1 MWFEQF
7 TNLYEI
13 PKTLRFELKPIW
25 NTENLIKENKIIE
38 LDKEKRQKYDKVK
51 PYFNKIHREFINFC
65 LNSQNIEFSKLFEVY
80 VNYSK
85 NKKNKDLKKLKES
98 TEKEYLEKIGNLF
111 DENVKSFLQ
120 EKNILDFI
128 NEKDLSLD
136 FLYRK
141 EIFEVL
147 QYLYWNEAETYDV
160 NQETW
165 ELTNSIFDG
174 WNNWLGYFEK
184 FFNTRKNFYKTDWT
198 STAIPTRIIKDNFWL
213 FADNI
218 LILQKIKEK
227 INFWEVEKNFSV
239 KVENIFEIDYFN
251 KCFTQDWIDFYN
263 KIIGWET
270 LENGEKLQ
278 WLNEIVNKFRQ
289 DTGEKLPFF
298 KKLQNQILS
307 WEKISFISQIEDSWE
322 FFEVLKGFYENSLK
336 KVEFLKNVFESIWNH
351 SDENYRKIYLNKIAF
366 NTISHKFWDALEF
379 ERILYEAMKKEKVEG
394 IKFEKTDNK
403 YKFPDFIS
411 IFYIKKA
418 LENYKEEKLFWKERY
433 YLSDENK
440 DWFLERESKN
450 LWAQFC
456 KILHFEFSNILKRKI
471 FDEKWEE
478 KEIWFEIAQKKLA
491 EKLKNFEFDDKEVKS
506 LIKDFADLSLVLYSF
521 GKYFSVEKWRNWDLS
536 VDLDNDFYN
545 WKDWYIEKFYET
557 WYDEIVKPYNLMR
570 NYISKKP
577 WDDNK
582 KWKINFETSSL
593 LKGWDKDFDANWAYV
608 FERWNKYYL
617 WIINGSKPENHVLEK
632 LYHGTWE
639 KIKRFVYDFQKPD
652 NKNTPRLFI
661 RSKKDA
667 FAPAVE
673 KYNLPINDVL
683 EIYDKWLF
691 KTENKNNANYQ
702 DSLVKMIDYF
712 KLGFSSHESY
722 KHFNFVWKDSDKY
735 ENIADFYRDVEKSCY
750 KIDAEFLDFEELKKL
765 TESKHLYLFQIY
777 NKDFELDES
786 LQKEW
791 YFFKWKWQKNIHT
804 KYFETLFSD
813 KNIKKKDGVVFK
825 LSWGWEVFRRE
836 KSVDSETEI
845 RNFSRKIVKNKR
857 YTEDKL
863 FLHFPIQINFKNAIS
878 WNFNQKINEFL
889 ANNPDINILWI
900 DRWEKHLAYFSVI
913 DQKWEILESGSFN
926 YIYNFDSNGN
936 IIKMPEKEIKEIRK
950 NWEIVDYELVETEN
964 KVDYTDYKLLLEYKE
979 LKRKIERQTWKEVEQ
994 IKDLKKWY
1002 ISLLVR
1008 KIADLIIK
1016 YNAIVVF
1023 EDLNFRFKQIRGGI
1037 EKSIYQQLEKA
1048 LIDKLSFLVN
1058 KNELDSEK
1066 AWNLLKAY
1074 QLAIPVDSLKDI
1086 WKQTWVMFYTEAS
1099 YTSKI
1104 DPITWWRPNLYL
1116 KKQSAEINKENILK
1130 FNKIIFNQEKDRFEI
1145 TYDLKKFLWKDS
1157 LFPKNTIWALCS
1169 CVERFKWDRNL
1180 NNNKWWYRHYEN
1192 LTDDFIKLFDE
1203 YNIDKNGNILEQIKS
1218 LEIKWNEKFFRE
1230 FIDLFSLLCQIRNTN
1245 EKENWNDN
1253 DFILSPVEPFFDS
1266 RKSEMFGKNL
1276 PKNGDENGAYN
1287 IARKWIMILER
1298 ISENFEKP
1306 DLIIKNRDWDNF
1318 VVDCKGV

>member
-379 ERILYEAMKKEKVEG
+379 ERILYEAMKKEKVEW
-394 IKFEKTDNK
+394 IKFEKTENK

-440 DWFLERESKN
+440 DWFLERENKN
-450 LWAQFC
+450 LWEQFC
-456 KILHFEFSNILKRKI
+456 QILHFEFSNILKRKI

-545 WKDWYIEKFYET
+545 WKDWYIENFYET

-582 KWKINFETSSL
+582 KIKLYFWKPSL
-593 LKGWDKDFDANWAYV
+593 LKWF
-608 FERWNKYYL
+608 
-617 WIINGSKPENHVLEK
+617 
-632 LYHGTWE
+632 
-639 KIKRFVYDFQKPD
+639 
-652 NKNTPRLFI
+652 
-661 RSKKDA
+661 
-667 FAPAVE
+667 
-673 KYNLPINDVL
+673 
-683 EIYDKWLF
+683 
-691 KTENKNNANYQ
+691 
-702 DSLVKMIDYF
+702 
-712 KLGFSSHESY
+712 
-722 KHFNFVWKDSDKY
+722 
-735 ENIADFYRDVEKSCY
+735 
-750 KIDAEFLDFEELKKL
+750 
-765 TESKHLYLFQIY
+765 TESKTETSYNGTQYWWYLFRKKNHQGLY
-777 NKDFELDES
+777 EYFLWVSKSAFLFRKDEELDCEEITEYERLNYYQILLRSIYGATYDGDYKDDKEKLPEWEVIAKIKKS
-786 LQKEW
+786 LSTYLSKVPEFQRIIDDDSFNLKTLHNEIERVANSKW
-791 YFFKWKWQKNIHT
+791 LIFEYWKTSKKQFDDAYEKWFYFFQI
-804 KYFETLFSD
+804 FSKD
-813 KNIKKKDGVVFK
+813 LYSTKNIKNLHSLYFLQLMNWEQKSFNLWVGELFFRDKISDKFK
-825 LSWGWEVFRRE
+825 IYKQN
-836 KSVDSETEI
+836 KSGE
-845 RNFSRKIVKNKR
+845 NIVSHKR
-857 YTEDKL
+857 FFEDKIL
-863 FLHFPIQINFKNAIS
+863 FHLSITQNYWTDTLPKKKALYIKS
-878 WNFNQKINEFL
+878 FNQKINEFL

-926 YIYNFDSNGN
+926 CIYNFDSKGN
-936 IIKMPEKEIKEIRK
+936 IIKKQEKKIKEIRK
-950 NWEIVDYELVETEN
+950 NGEIVDYELVETEN
-964 KVDYTDYKLLLEYKE
+964 KIDYIDYKLLLEYKE

-1086 WKQTWVMFYTEAS
+1086 WKQTWVIFYTEAS

-1276 PKNGDENGAYN
+1276 PKNGDENWAYN

-1306 DLIIKNRDWDNF
+1306 DLLVRNVDWDNF